1 MKPTEK
7 ITGNEVKI
15 KRRYGFHSL
24 LPVKNAGRGFTLVE
38 VMIAMVVLL
47 VGMIGVMS
55 MQYFSVR
62 GNAASRELRIA
73 TNLSQQALENLKL
86 TPYAS
91 LQSMTNQPA
100 PAGVAI
106 TGNVQFSSSW
116 WVVPDC
122 VGLADNGDTCTANAP
137 ACASDPDNALTV
149 PVSAI
154 RARTCWTDSNGV
166 NHSVTLDTIRW
177 DENVPSP

>member
-1 MKPTEK
+1 MKPKERAKDTGGK
-7 ITGNEVKI
+7 ITRK
-15 KRRYGFHSL
+15 YD
-24 LPVKNAGRGFTLVE
+24 LPFLSRVKNPGSGFTLVE

-62 GNAASRELRIA
+62 GNAASREMRIA

-86 TPYAS
+86 IPYAD
-91 LQSMTNQPA
+91 LADGADA
-100 PAGVAI
+100 PASGVAI
-106 TGNVQFSSSW
+106 TGNVQFTRAW

-122 VGLADNGDTCTANAP
+122 VGLADNGDTCVADAP
-137 ACASDPDNALTV
+137 ACATDPDATMAV

-154 RARTCWTDSNGV
+154 RARTCWTDRNGV

-177 DENVPSP
+177 DENVTP